1 MIETVSLDRLF
12 AFRGL
17 AVIGG
22 TARNPYASQILEGLT
37 SIGYSGDVACV
48 NPRGEPVGTTPGF
61 RTLAEIPFAVD
72 AAAIVVRADRIPE
85 ILEQCGL
92 AGVRSVTIISAGFAE
107 AGAAG
112 RALQAA
118 IVRVAR
124 RFDIALCGPNCLG
137 FLSLHDRT
145 STYSRAKLPTRAGDV
160 AVVAHSGGLLNE
172 ILSYGSY
179 RGIFFS
185 KAISAGN
192 EAVVTLADYL
202 DHLIDDPRTTTIGL
216 IVEGVRDPERI
227 RAAFA
232 RAVRF
237 RKPIVAIKIGS
248 SALAQISAATHTG
261 AMAGSADL
269 FAALCAQ
276 HSVTL
281 VEDIDELCESLL
293 VFSHARMLVASD
305 APPRGIAAIE
315 ISGGGKGLICD
326 IAERRDLP
334 LPPMREATAAIVAR
348 ELDEDWIPSNPLDV
362 VMTWDSSAS
371 LGTHGKLLDALAA
384 DGGYDLLISRVS
396 VLPKGTSEL
405 TLDHGRLIADRMR
418 AHPDMLFAV
427 LGRAS
432 DAINER
438 WRAVCDET
446 GLTYLQGYKRGIAA
460 LAHLWEYRRSASTFG
475 EPPAV
480 PGPVPAFPR
489 TRGLLDEGEA
499 KDVLSALGFA
509 VNDTVFAESAA
520 AAVDAARALGYPIV
534 VKGLSPH
541 AVHKSDGGFVDLDVA
556 DERAVRATATTM
568 LSRLA
573 RLGDPGD
580 ARLGLTVQR
589 RVAAGLE
596 IIVGGYRDAL
606 YGPVVLCALGGVF
619 AEIFP
624 ERLLWVAPVDQASI
638 LRRLRATTIGRLAG
652 GFRSLPPSDLE
663 PLAATVARVS
673 AWLAADDR
681 VRELDLNPVIVR
693 GSELTIVDARLLV
706 GSCAA
711 S

>member
-22 TARNPYASQILEGLT
+22 TARNPYASQILEGLS
-37 SIGYSGDVACV
+37 SIGYTGDVACV
-48 NPRGEPVGTTPGF
+48 NPRGEPVGTVPGF

-72 AAAIVVRADRIPE
+72 AAAIVVRADRIPD

-92 AGVRSVTIISAGFAE
+92 AGVRSVTIVSAGFAE
-107 AGAAG
+107 AGETG

-118 IVRVAR
+118 IVQVAR

-172 ILSYGSY
+172 VLSYGSY

-202 DHLIDDPRTTTIGL
+202 DHLIDDPQTTTIGL
-216 IVEGVRDPERI
+216 IVEGVRDPERV

-232 RAVRF
+232 SAARF

-248 SALAQISAATHTG
+248 SALAQVSAATHTG

-305 APPRGIAAIE
+305 APVRGIAAIE

-334 LPPMREATAAIVAR
+334 LPPMREATAASVAR
-348 ELDEDWIPSNPLDV
+348 EFDDSWIPSNPLDV
-362 VMTWDSSAS
+362 VMTWDSPAS

-396 VLPKGTSEL
+396 VLPKGTSEQ

-418 AHPDMLFAV
+418 AHPDMLFTV

-438 WRAVCDET
+438 WRAMCDET
-446 GLTYLQGYKRGIAA
+446 GLIYLQGYKRGLAA
-460 LAHLWEYRRSASTFG
+460 LAYLWEYRRSASI
-475 EPPAV
+475 PAGA
-480 PGPVPAFPR
+480 PQPVPVPPFPR
-489 TRGLLDEGEA
+489 TNGLLDEGEA

-509 VNDTVFAESAA
+509 VNDTVFAASAA
-520 AAVDAARALGYPIV
+520 AAVDAARGLGFPV
-534 VKGLSPH
+534 VIKGLSPH
-541 AVHKSDGGFVDLDVA
+541 AVHKSDGGFVTLDVA
-556 DERAVRATATTM
+556 DERAVRDTATTM

-573 RLGDPGD
+573 DLGDPGA

-624 ERLLWVAPVDQASI
+624 ERLLWIAPVDPAAV
-638 LRRLRATTIGRLAG
+638 LRRLQATTIGQLAS
-652 GFRSLPPSDLE
+652 GFRSLPPTELE

-681 VRELDLNPVIVR
+681 VRELDLNPVIVC
-693 GSELTIVDARLLV
+693 GSDLTIVDARLLV
-706 GSCAA
+706 G
-711 S
+711 